1 MTEIAFHFGAP
12 DKLAYACRLLRKAAG
27 SGARVQ
33 VVGDDATLAQLD
45 SDLWALSPTDFV
57 PHCYGA
63 VDESVRKRSTIVLSS
78 TGVNQATERDVLVNL
93 GNAVPDGFDAFNRLI
108 EVVSTD
114 GADRDLARGRWKV
127 YTELGFT
134 ITRHDLALKHS
145 T

>member
-134 ITRHDLALKHS
+134 NNYHYHYDN
-145 T
+145 

>member
-57 PHCYGA
+57 SHCYGA

-78 TGVNQATERDVLVNL
+78 TGVNQATEREVLVNL
-93 GNAVPDGFDAFNRLI
+93 GNAVPDGFDAFKRLI